1 MWLFV
6 LLMLAFVAMAARLFV
21 LQVVEAPVYAQ
32 LAEQQRTRYGTFP
45 ARRGA
50 LLDREGRALAIS
62 VDLKTVYADP
72 TLVEDPAA
80 TADKLARILKMP
92 PEVIAASLTAPDT
105 RFQFIKRQVDPD
117 IARRIEKLN
126 LAGIGMQTEAKRV
139 YPDGRL
145 ASHVLGFVNVDGIAQ
160 EGIEAAY
167 DDILEGT
174 PGRMRLEQDPEGRPL
189 PQAEFSYEAPVPGE
203 SLLLSIDKDI
213 QFDTELALAEAV
225 RAYHATSG
233 SAIVMDPRSGEIL
246 AMANVPN
253 FDPNDFNTSDPDE
266 RRNRAL
272 TDVYE
277 PGSVFK
283 VVTLSAALSEGAVT
297 PSSRFVVPDELQ
309 VADRVIHDSHYH
321 PTESMT
327 VRQIIKE
334 SSNVGTVMVGQKL
347 GGEKLDAWVHRFGFG
362 TASGLDFPAESP
374 GIVIPL
380 QQWSGSS
387 IANIPIGQGI
397 AVTPLQMLSAY
408 ATVANKGMWVEP
420 KLLHASIRNG
430 DKAVGARPPTSRRVM
445 PASVARVIVE
455 ILTEVVSEGTGV
467 EAQIPGYDVA
477 GKTGTAQQ
485 PLPTGGYGDVYAASF
500 AGFAPAKHPRIAG
513 IVVLANPDPIWGGST
528 AAPTFKVIMQDALQ
542 ELGVAPTNN
551 AERAALTINASDPN
565 DLSSQD

>member
-1 MWLFV
+1 
-6 LLMLAFVAMAARLFV
+6 MASRLFV
-21 LQVVEAPVYAQ
+21 LQVVESPAYAQ

-92 PEVIAASLTAPDT
+92 PELIAASLTAPDT

-117 IARRIEKLN
+117 VARRIEELN

-145 ASHVLGFVNVDGIAQ
+145 ASHVLGFVNVDGLAQ

-253 FDPNDFNTSDPDE
+253 FDPNYFNTSDPDE

-467 EAQIPGYDVA
+467 EGQIPGYDVA